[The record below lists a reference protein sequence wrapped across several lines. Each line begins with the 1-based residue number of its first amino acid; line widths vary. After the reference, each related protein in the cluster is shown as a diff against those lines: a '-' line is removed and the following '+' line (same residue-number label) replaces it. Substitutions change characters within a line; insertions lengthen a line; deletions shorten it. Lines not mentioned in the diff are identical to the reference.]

1 MLNPQIPVVLS
12 TLSSEPEMGEAVK
25 FLLAGFTVV
34 VATLL
39 SLAAITAIVGWIFRT
54 FPALAGTTKAPASK
68 SASPVPADEVD
79 GPLMAAI
86 GTAVD
91 QALGGRYRI
100 CSVKPTSK

>member
-1 MLNPQIPVVLS
+1 MPNPQIPVVLS
-12 TLSSEPEMGEAVK
+12 TLSSEPDIGEAVK

-39 SLAAITAIVGWIFRT
+39 ALAVITAIVGWVFRK
-54 FPALAGTTKAPASK
+54 FPALAGAAKSPAAK
-68 SASPVPADEVD
+68 SPSRAPADEID

-100 CSVKPTSK
+100 CSVKPASK